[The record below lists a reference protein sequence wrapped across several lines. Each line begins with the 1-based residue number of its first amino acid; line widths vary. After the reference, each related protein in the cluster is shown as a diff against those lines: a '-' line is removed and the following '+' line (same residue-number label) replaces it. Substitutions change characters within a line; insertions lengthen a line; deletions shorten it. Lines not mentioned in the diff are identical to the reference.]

1 MNKNIP
7 LIASS
12 LIFSLLFF
20 KQNIGLN
27 FLLFSML
34 TIALLFIFNN
44 KQFKTIKVLT
54 AALVFLATATFVFIY
69 NATLSVISS
78 IVAFFY
84 LLGTV
89 SEVNSSV
96 YIQLLNGF
104 FSSIASGFSVYY
116 NRFLEET
123 EAVKKKSIDY
133 VYWLKMIG
141 IPTIVLLIFVILYRS
156 ANPYFDELINK
167 IDFSFINFQWI
178 LFTTLGYFLLLN
190 ITSPITI
197 ESATAFDLKTDNN
210 LNKDDIKPQSNE
222 NLGQENQ
229 LGIILLV
236 LLNILIIFF
245 LVTDTIY
252 LTHLTDLNASD
263 LSKAVH
269 EGVYALITSIV
280 FAIAIILYFF
290 RGNLN
295 FYKKNKNLKTLTTL
309 WISLNIFLILFTAY
323 KNNLYVNYHGLTYKR
338 IGVFIYLLLSIIG
351 LITTFIK
358 VYATYN
364 FWFLCRR
371 NISIGFVAL
380 LVSSTIN
387 WDKLITKYNTQHAE
401 HIDFDYLIDLSDNNT
416 LTLKEYV
423 DVLTNEPPISAQNK
437 ITHKY
442 NQYCENLENNNWQEL
457 VFDNLILKP

>member
-104 FSSIASGFSVYY
+104 FSSIASGFSMYY

-167 IDFSFINFQWI
+167 IDLSFINFQWI

-222 NLGQENQ
+222 NLGQEN
-229 LGIILLV
+229 
-236 LLNILIIFF
+236 LLNMLIIFF

-416 LTLKEYV
+416 FTLKEYV